1 MNVTLTMKRFK
12 SIVDPLLPQIIEE
25 MEHSVNKDHMTSLN
39 KVLVIVETIDAV
51 TDLTFAEMDA
61 YLHTCTGYSLGEM
74 QIKSV
79 RHWHSRQNDFIKPKS
94 TWMR

>member
-25 MEHSVNKDHMTSLN
+25 MEHSDNKDHVANVSKT
-39 KVLVIVETIDAV
+39 LVIAKTIDTV

-61 YLHTCTGYSLGEM
+61 YLHARTGYSLEEM
-74 QIKSV
+74 QIKIETLV
-79 RHWHSRQNDFIKPKS
+79 
-94 TWMR
+94 

>member
-25 MEHSVNKDHMTSLN
+25 MEHSDNKNHMVSLS
-39 KVLVIVETIDAV
+39 KVLVIAKTIDTV

-61 YLHTCTGYSLGEM
+61 YLHARTGYSLEEM
-74 QIKSV
+74 QIKIETLV
-79 RHWHSRQNDFIKPKS
+79 
-94 TWMR
+94 